1 MGSRYRFVCPS
12 CKFDCICSI
21 GRERTGSYLSVP
33 MICRQCKD
41 VAEYKVTDPLS
52 LSSSYLGDL
61 SCRVCHS
68 SEYLDEW
75 DGITCPQ
82 CQKPMRAIGA
92 DVDAKKSDEDFGF
105 GRRGRL

>member
-1 MGSRYRFVCPS
+1 MPARYKFICPA

-33 MICRQCKD
+33 MICRQCND
-41 VAEYKVTDPLS
+41 VAEYKITDLLS

-68 SEYLDEW
+68 SEHLDEW
-75 DGITCPQ
+75 DGIACPR
-82 CQKPMRAIGA
+82 CAKPIRAIGS
-92 DVDAKKSDEDFGF
+92 DVDAEKSERYLLHGW
-105 GRRGRL
+105 GRRL